1 MATLSDCAS
10 HLGIDQSVLSRLIKE
25 SVLDKQ
31 DRGKYDVDTVR
42 LQYLKHIR
50 NLAGNNNNNLE
61 LGAERARLAKE
72 QADAKEM
79 ENAVERGDLVYIEKV
94 AKQFEQQLTKARNKL
109 LAAPTKVAA
118 EAHAAATVKEV
129 REIIEAAIIEALDEL
144 VGYNKE
150 TARAET

>member
-1 MATLSDCAS
+1 MASLDDCAN
-10 HLGIDQSVLSRLIKE
+10 HLGINQAVLSRLIKE
-25 SVLDKQ
+25 SIIDKK
-31 DRGKYDVDTVR
+31 DRGKYDIDEVR

-94 AKQFEQQLTKARNKL
+94 GKDFEEQLTKVRNKL

-150 TARAET
+150 KART